1 MRSAPL
7 AINDDFPLVVAT
19 MPANARQRRIALG
32 GFVLMA
38 VVVAI
43 TLPFGN
49 VELARVDA
57 FVPVIQT
64 VMCVADLLTATFLFA
79 QYAVQSQ
86 RALLALASGYV
97 FSGLFALLQTFTI
110 PGAYVPGVLIGDDLY
125 SAGWLFVFWH
135 IVFPLAVIAYALL
148 KDAGKAA
155 EQSGRSTGVTVGI
168 TIAWVVTATAGLTWV
183 ATGGRYLPNLYAG
196 LLRQSTF
203 GQDMAIFLALLTGA
217 AVVLLLFVRKHTIL
231 DQWLIVALLAWMPN
245 FVAVVLF
252 PVVRYTMGWYLSRV
266 YALIAGSAV
275 LFVLLA
281 ETLFLYARLANAL
294 KHQEL
299 LIAELDHRVKNIL
312 ERVAMAAKYTIRGS
326 GSTQERLLAFDDR
339 IQSMAGAHALLSQS
353 RWQGVS
359 LSDLVRGQ
367 LAPYT
372 TSRNMTISG
381 PGLALTAAET
391 QAVAMVL
398 HELVTNAVKYG
409 ALSTADGRISV
420 SWERRSG
427 EDGEPRLI
435 MAWREIGGP
444 PTTAPAH
451 PGYGTQLIRGLI
463 PHELGGVVELV
474 FGTDGTRCDI
484 EFPLTSA

>member
-1 MRSAPL
+1 MT
-7 AINDDFPLVVAT
+7 NEFPLVVAT

-32 GFVLMA
+32 GIVIMA

-43 TLPFGN
+43 TLPFAN
-49 VELARVDA
+49 VERTRVDA
-57 FVPVIQT
+57 FAPVIQT
-64 VMCVADLLTATFLFA
+64 IMCVADLLTATFLFA

-97 FSGLFALLQTFTI
+97 FSGLFAFLETLAI
-110 PGAYVPGVLIGDDLY
+110 PGAYVKGVLLGDDLY

-135 IVFPLAVIAYALL
+135 TVFPLAVIAYALL

-168 TIAWVVTATAGLTWV
+168 TIACVVTATPGLTWV
-183 ATGGRYLPNLYAG
+183 ATGGRYLPSLYAG
-196 LLRQSTF
+196 LLRQSPF
-203 GQDMAIFLALLTGA
+203 AQDMSIFLTLLTGA
-217 AVVLLLFVRKHTIL
+217 AVVLLLFVRRQTIL

-275 LFVLLA
+275 LFVLLT

-299 LIAELDHRVKNIL
+299 LVAELDHRVKNIL
-312 ERVAMAAKYTIRGS
+312 ERVAMAAKYTSQGS
-326 GSTQERLLAFDDR
+326 GSTRERLLAFDNR
-339 IQSMAGAHALLSQS
+339 IQSMADAHALLSQS
-353 RWQGVS
+353 RWQGVG

-372 TSRNMTISG
+372 TGTNTTIRG
-381 PGLALTAAET
+381 PDLALTAAET
-391 QAVAMVL
+391 QALAMVL

-409 ALSTADGRISV
+409 ALSTADGRVSV
-420 SWERRSG
+420 NWERRSG
-427 EDGEPRLI
+427 EDGAPRLT
-435 MAWREIGGP
+435 MAWRENGGP
-444 PTTAPAH
+444 PTIAPTR
-451 PGYGTQLIRGLI
+451 PGYGTSLIRGLI

-474 FGTDGTRCDI
+474 FATDGVRCDI